1 MDKTNNKL
9 LVSILMPTYNH
20 EKFIAQAIESAFSQK
35 TEYSWELL
43 INDDC
48 STDKTLE
55 IARKYQEK
63 NPDKIKIFTHEKNQ
77 GLIKSYKCL
86 LENASGKYFAILESD
101 DIWSDPSKLQKQV
114 SFLESHDDYGLC
126 CSDYY
131 TIDEN
136 GEKTGEVV
144 KDFDAGL
151 NGEWYDALMN
161 FASIGA
167 LTLVIRKSVYDK
179 YCNIDDY
186 IERNF
191 QTFDRATWLSVSK
204 HSKCF
209 FIHEKL
215 ASYRVMNSSI
225 SNSGKFQKALS
236 FANSIMDIHEYIIQK
251 EGLGNT
257 TRAKFDEEKQIW
269 FINLSIN
276 HRNYEEFKKHAK
288 MLKGKSAKCKII
300 HNFPRFAWI
309 FYELKH
315 PVPRHL
321 KK

>member
-1 MDKTNNKL
+1 MENNSKP

-20 EKFIAQAIESAFSQK
+20 EKFIAKSIESALSQK
-35 TEYSWELL
+35 TDYSWELL

-48 STDKTLE
+48 STDGTLE
-55 IARKYQEK
+55 IARSYQKKYPE
-63 NPDKIKIFTHEKNQ
+63 KIKVFAHEKNQ
-77 GLIKSYKCL
+77 GLLKSYKFL
-86 LENASGKYFAILESD
+86 LGNAAGKYFAVLESD
-101 DIWSDPSKLQKQV
+101 DIWSDSSKLQKQV

-136 GEKTGEVV
+136 GNKTGEVV
-144 KDFDAGL
+144 KDFDKGL
-151 NGEWYDALMN
+151 NGEWFDALMN

-215 ASYRVMNSSI
+215 ASYRVMSSSI

-236 FANSIMDIHEYIIQK
+236 FADSIMEIHEYIIQK
-251 EGLGNT
+251 EGLGST

-269 FINLSIN
+269 YINLSIN
-276 HRNYEEFKKHAK
+276 HRNFAEFKKHAK
-288 MLKGKSAKCKII
+288 LLKGVSLKSKMI
-300 HNFPRFAWI
+300 HHFPRLFWI
-309 FYELKH
+309 FYEFKH
-315 PVPRHL
+315 PVPKHL

>member
-1 MDKTNNKL
+1 MDKINNKA

-20 EKFIAQAIESAFSQK
+20 EKFIAQAIESAFSQE
-35 TEYSWELL
+35 TDYSWELL

-55 IARKYQEK
+55 IARKYQEN

-77 GLIKSYKCL
+77 GLLKSYKCL
-86 LENASGKYFAILESD
+86 LENSDGKYFAVLESD
-101 DIWSDPSKLQKQV
+101 DIWSDSSKLQKQI

-136 GEKTGEVV
+136 GKKTGEVV
-144 KDFDAGL
+144 KDFDKGL
-151 NGEWYDALMN
+151 NGEWYDALMD
-161 FASIGA
+161 FSSIGA

-179 YCNIDDY
+179 YCDIDDY
-186 IERNF
+186 IEKKF

-251 EGLGNT
+251 EGLGKT
-257 TRAKFDEEKQIW
+257 SREEFDEKKQLW

-276 HRNYEEFKKHAK
+276 HRNYKEFKKHAK
-288 MLKGKSAKCKII
+288 MLEGKSAKCKII
-300 HNFPRFAWI
+300 HNFPCFAWI

-315 PVPRHL
+315 PIPRHL